1 MAKKSHR
8 IASRQAA
15 VGKERKR
22 KKKVQTGEKGGVSYT
37 APPAATDASESTAE
51 SARGTGSAEVA
62 APTTTVVS
70 QPARTDPRESA
81 RYQYVI
87 ADLRAIAIIAG
98 PLIVLLIILAFI
110 L

>member
-22 KKKVQTGEKGGVSYT
+22 KKKAQGGEKKTVSYT
-37 APPAATDASESTAE
+37 APPPPAD
-51 SARGTGSAEVA
+51 AEVA
-62 APTTTVVS
+62 DNTLTETVPEVVS
-70 QPARTDPRESA
+70 APAVARPARTVLQDSD

-87 ADLRAIAIIAG
+87 ADLRHIAIIAV
-98 PLIVLLIILAFI
+98 PLLVLLIILA
-110 L
+110 LVL

>member
-22 KKKVQTGEKGGVSYT
+22 KKKAVS
-37 APPAATDASESTAE
+37 
-51 SARGTGSAEVA
+51 GEVA
-62 APTTTVVS
+62 APATTGIS
-70 QPARTDPRESA
+70 PPARTDPRESA

-87 ADLRAIAIIAG
+87 ADLRTIAIIAG

>member
-22 KKKVQTGEKGGVSYT
+22 KKKAQTGEKQVVSYT
-37 APPAATDASESTAE
+37 APPAATDVHKSTVDSVPE
-51 SARGTGSAEVA
+51 PVSGEVA
-62 APTTTVVS
+62 APATTGIS
-70 QPARTDPRESA
+70 PSARTDPRESA

-87 ADLRAIAIIAG
+87 ADLRTIAIIAG